1 MKAMPTSFCAVSD
14 SPNRY
19 QAANA
24 FTIGWMGSPTTA
36 PYLTEIEPA
45 LQRFFSSHT
54 GRLVLVGSGAVALNG
69 LPLEVHRWS
78 EAKEL
83 EELVDF
89 DVGIMPLPDTP
100 WTRGKCGFKL
110 VQYMAVGLPVVA
122 SPVGVNSTIV
132 EHGVD
137 GYLAAGSADWL
148 NALVTLAEDR
158 SRGHAMGETGRVK
171 IERHYSLQSTAPR
184 LVELLKE
191 ASRS

>member
-1 MKAMPTSFCAVSD
+1 
-14 SPNRY
+14 
-19 QAANA
+19 
-24 FTIGWMGSPTTA
+24 MGSPTTA

-45 LQRFFSSHT
+45 LRRFFSSHT
-54 GRLVLVGSGAVALNG
+54 GRVVLVGSGAVALSG
-69 LPLEVHRWS
+69 LPLEVHSWS

-122 SPVGVNSTIV
+122 SPVGINSTLV

-137 GYLAAGSADWL
+137 GYLASSSADWL
-148 NALVTLAEDR
+148 KALAALAQDR
-158 SRGHAMGETGRVK
+158 SLRRAMGDTGRVK
-171 IERHYSLQSTAPR
+171 VEREYSLQSAAPR
-184 LVELLKE
+184 LVGLLKE
-191 ASRS
+191 AASRS